1 MLHVPPKQ
9 LHAAASEPLKVSR
22 LRRRKLRKVLLTG
35 FVLIVG
41 GLIVA
46 DIIGGSTLLFSA
58 EGIVTRERVAISAP
72 YENTRIRELFVR
84 PGDRVE
90 AGQKIA
96 AVESGAVSRSVA
108 DLSVEKARLR
118 SRLAEIEAREA
129 AVDELLPTAEAAVK
143 QFKSYLDRVSG
154 ASAGGFVNDKTVTDI
169 VSAHFTAAEKLASL
183 QAEKKSL
190 VKEREPYVA
199 ALADVSASYD
209 SLQKSYGSGTL
220 TTPVAGYVGTRI
232 GAVGEVL
239 SASAATVAD
248 IYAGES
254 YVLAYVQD
262 GYTLGVEPGQRV
274 KVELRSRSTMG
285 TVTQLLPVTAAMPPE
300 FQMPARPRL
309 RGQLMRVSI
318 PDAADFPI
326 GEQVKLSV
334 CYFDT
339 CESLMDTIR
348 PSKVLQ
354 RVAKRVRDLLPGA
367 SGKSARAAQPA
378 AL

>member
-1 MLHVPPKQ
+1 M
-9 LHAAASEPLKVSR
+9 
-22 LRRRKLRKVLLTG
+22 RRRKLRKVLLTG
-35 FVLIVG
+35 LVLIVG
-41 GLIVA
+41 GLVAA
-46 DIIGGSTLLFSA
+46 DIIGGSTLFFSA
-58 EGIVTRERVAISAP
+58 DGIVTRERVAISAP

-108 DLSVEKARLR
+108 DLSVERARLR
-118 SRLAEIEAREA
+118 SKLAEIEAREA
-129 AVDELLPTAEAAVK
+129 AVDELLPTAEATVK

-154 ASAGGFVNDKTVTDI
+154 ASVSGFVNDKTVTDI
-169 VSAHFTAAEKLASL
+169 ISAHFTAAEKLASL

-190 VKEREPYVA
+190 TKERAPYVA
-199 ALADVSASYD
+199 ALADVTASYD
-209 SLQKSYGSGTL
+209 SLQQSYGSGVL

-232 GAVGEVL
+232 GVVGEVL

-262 GYTLGVEPGQRV
+262 GYMLGVEPGQRV
-274 KVELRSRSTMG
+274 KVELRSRSAMG
-285 TVTQLLPVTAAMPPE
+285 VVTQLLPVTAAMPPE

-318 PDAADFPI
+318 PEAADFPI
-326 GEQVKLSV
+326 GEQVRLSV

-348 PSKVLQ
+348 PSKILQ

-367 SGKSARAAQPA
+367 TGGNARAGQPA

>member
-1 MLHVPPKQ
+1 MLHVPSRP

-22 LRRRKLRKVLLTG
+22 VRRRKLRKVLLIG
-35 FVLIVG
+35 LALIVG
-41 GLIVA
+41 GLVAA
-46 DIIGGSTLLFSA
+46 DIVGGSTLFFSA
-58 EGIVTRERVAISAP
+58 DGIVTRERVAISAP

-108 DLSVEKARLR
+108 DLSVERARLR
-118 SRLAEIEAREA
+118 SKLAEIDAREA
-129 AVDELLPTAEAAVK
+129 AVDELLPTAEATVK
-143 QFKSYLDRVSG
+143 QFKSFLDRVSG
-154 ASAGGFVNDKTVTDI
+154 ASVTGFVNDKNVTDI

-190 VKEREPYVA
+190 MRERAPYLA
-199 ALADVSASYD
+199 ALADVTASYD
-209 SLQKSYGSGTL
+209 ALQQSYGSGVL

-232 GAVGEVL
+232 GVIGEVL

-262 GYTLGVEPGQRV
+262 GYMLGVEPGQRV

-285 TVTQLLPVTAAMPPE
+285 VVSHLLPVTAAMPPE

-309 RGQLMRVSI
+309 RGQLMRVAI
-318 PDAADFPI
+318 PDAAEFPI
-326 GEQVKLSV
+326 GEQVRLSV
-334 CYFDT
+334 CYFDN
-339 CESLMDTIR
+339 CESLSDTLR
-348 PSKVLQ
+348 PSKILQ

-367 SGKSARAAQPA
+367 SAGTARAAPLA